1 MEGGEMLMIGKG
13 KTQVWSNVPHPIKG
27 RLEALKEV
35 DPVLY
40 SESRV
45 IWQCLEAYLP
55 TVEANAKSFKSP
67 TQPTPSRRRRK
78 S

>member
-1 MEGGEMLMIGKG
+1 MISRS
-13 KTQVWSNVPHPIKG
+13 KTQVWANVPKPLKA
-27 RLEALKEV
+27 RLKALRKI

-55 TVEANAKSFKSP
+55 VVEANAVVD
-67 TQPTPSRRRRK
+67 RK
-78 S
+78 RGKPAHA